1 VLLYL
6 PIPGVSLCQTFLH
19 LESVTAGNAEVLN
32 IWNDCIV
39 PLIDSF
45 QWLAET
51 LGKDIMDMFKNNKK
65 MSQEQLFA
73 KSGSNLVVSLIDI
86 VKKIIKTI
94 VSLASKLVSV
104 LKEVGNLR

>member
-1 VLLYL
+1 M
-6 PIPGVSLCQTFLH
+6 
-19 LESVTAGNAEVLN
+19 
-32 IWNDCIV
+32 

-73 KSGSNLVVSLIDI
+73 KLGSNLVVNLIDI

-104 LKEVGNLR
+104 LKEFGNLR